1 MTYYYIKLKNI
12 GKRQIVTENKE
23 LVCQFQMTLEGHEA
37 YIKFVDGVEAA
48 GGQIK
53 SWVLANYKKAA

>member
-1 MTYYYIKLKNI
+1 MTYYYINLKNI

-23 LVCQFQMTLEGHEA
+23 LVCQFAMTLEGHEA
-37 YIKFVDGVEAA
+37 YCMFCDGVEAA

-53 SWVLANYKKAA
+53 SWALATYKKAA